1 MTRVSASLNLRL
13 VNLAGEPGEP
23 VATGV
28 AVFDV
33 MTLDAAANPEV
44 GPAWIMLAPRGR
56 FTARDGRSFEVN
68 PEQLVERFAAEKVDV
83 PIDIDHAT
91 VKKAIFGDAAPAIGW
106 IKELAAKP
114 DGLHGRVE
122 WLAAGLATLAARSH
136 RYVSPSLKADENGV
150 VSWLHSAALVAA
162 PALSMPAVASVDPN
176 NPTKDASMLKKI
188 AAALGLAEDAGET
201 ACLNA
206 IANLGQRVDKAV
218 HEQTLATLSTTT
230 AELEAIK
237 KAGHDKEVADLLDGA
252 LTAKKITPAQRAEL
266 EPLCATVDGFAQVK
280 KLIDATA
287 AGLGA
292 SGLDKKPMPGEV
304 HTLSAEDRAIMK
316 EMGLTEEAYRK
327 ANGLAAA

>member
-1 MTRVSASLNLRL
+1 MTRVSASPVLHLL
-13 VNLAGEPGEP
+13 SGTADP

-28 AVFDV
+28 VVFDV
-33 MTLDAAANPEV
+33 MTLDANAAPEA

-91 VKKAIFGDAAPAIGW
+91 VKKAMFGDAAPAIGW

-122 WLAAGLATLAARSH
+122 WLATGLATLAARTH

-162 PALSMPAVASVDPN
+162 PALSMPAVASADPH
-176 NPTKDASMLKKI
+176 NPTKDAPMLKKI

-218 HEQTLATLSTTT
+218 HDQTLATLSATT

-237 KAGHDKEVADLLDGA
+237 KAGHDKEVADLLEGA

-266 EPLCATVDGFAQVK
+266 EPLCASTDGFAQVK
-280 KLIDATA
+280 KLIAATA

-292 SGLDKKPMPGEV
+292 SGLDDRNPGDLAA
-304 HTLSAEDRAIMK
+304 LSAAQ
-316 EMGLTEEAYRK
+316 
-327 ANGLAAA
+327 AAAAKALGIAPADYLKTLQAEASV